1 MYIKIPRHAKDNLQG
16 KSYFD
21 IKQRKLCS
29 PNRTKKINM
38 AALNTFTQFE
48 QGNYKGGEKQGF
60 V

>member
-1 MYIKIPRHAKDNLQG
+1 MPKI
-16 KSYFD
+16 SYTEKV
-21 IKQRKLCS
+21 ILTLNRGKLCS

-38 AALNTFTQFE
+38 AALNTFTKFQ